1 MKSSL
6 SQRCVA
12 ELVSTAL
19 LVAAVVGSG
28 IMSER
33 LAGPNVALALLTN
46 TIATGAVLVAL
57 ILTFGEISGA
67 HMNPVVTLSSA
78 MMGGIT
84 WPEAGYYATAQF
96 LGGAVGTAVANLM
109 FNLLPVTL
117 SQHNRSGAAQ
127 VFSECVAT
135 FGLVAVVR
143 GCERGKAAAAA
154 FAVGGYITAAYWFTA
169 STSFANP
176 AVTVARSLSDTFAGI
191 RPSDV
196 PLFVAA
202 QIIGAVLATVLFRW
216 LLV

>member
-1 MKSSL
+1 MKPSL
-6 SQRCVA
+6 IQRCVA
-12 ELVSTAL
+12 EFVSTAL

-33 LAGPNVALALLTN
+33 LAGPNIALALLTN

-57 ILTFGEISGA
+57 ILAFGEVSGA
-67 HMNPVVTLSSA
+67 HMNPVVTLSSVMTGA
-78 MMGGIT
+78 LT
-84 WPEAGYYATAQF
+84 WSDAGYYAMAQF
-96 LGGAVGTAVANLM
+96 SGGVMGTLVAHFM
-109 FNLLPVTL
+109 FTLPAVTL
-117 SQHNRSGAAQ
+117 SQHSRGGGGV
-127 VFSECVAT
+127 VFSECIAT

-143 GCERGKAAAAA
+143 GCDRQKSAVVA

-176 AVTVARSLSDTFAGI
+176 AVTLARSISDTFAGI

-196 PLFVAA
+196 PLFVVA
-202 QIIGAVLATVLFRW
+202 QIIGAVAATVLFRW